1 MPSVGL
7 LFRVAIMP
15 GRLSP
20 HQMQPGGALAD
31 IEQGVGAGTRAA
43 SIKKRDKR
51 HRWKQATRSMGI
63 VVCLVTESKRDAHE
77 PACHQI
83 EYPIG
88 DDVLIVSNL
97 FQ

>member
-51 HRWKQATRSMGI
+51 HRWKQATRSMG
-63 VVCLVTESKRDAHE
+63 LSFAWSRRANAMRTNLPVTK
-77 PACHQI
+77 
-83 EYPIG
+83 
-88 DDVLIVSNL
+88 SNIRSVTMC
-97 FQ
+97 